1 MFFLMV
7 SEFSILVTKT
17 FSPNTIFFNGSFIVP
32 SNTCIDLI
40 SMFRAL
46 SHLEFTLV
54 YGMSPDGE
62 PVVPVPFTE
71 QSIF

>member
-1 MFFLMV
+1 MV

-17 FSPNTIFFNGSFIVP
+17 FSPNTIFLRNGSFIVP

-54 YGMSPDGE
+54 YSMSPDGG

-71 QSIF
+71 QSIC